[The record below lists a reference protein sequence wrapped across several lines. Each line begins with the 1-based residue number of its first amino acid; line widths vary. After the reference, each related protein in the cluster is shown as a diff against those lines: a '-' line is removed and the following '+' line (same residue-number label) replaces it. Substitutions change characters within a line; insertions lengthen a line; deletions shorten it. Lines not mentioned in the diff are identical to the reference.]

1 MKAPLDTFATM
12 IPVLSAEK
20 LRQADAHTIAH
31 EPIASINLMERAA
44 VACANMLMETLA
56 YDVPVVVLAGMGN
69 NGGDGLAIA
78 RILHMAAQPV
88 RVLVPRYKAE
98 GSPDFEVN
106 LWRAQRADILVELV
120 DEGAELPP
128 FTQGSFVI
136 DALFG
141 TGLQRP
147 ITGWLKEWVMALNA
161 RPNEV
166 LAIDM
171 PSGSFTEDNTEN
183 DPKAIVQA
191 DRTFTLELPKLSLLL
206 ADNARYSGEWE
217 VVPIG
222 LDRNFIA
229 GLTPEAVILEA
240 AEIAA
245 LLPERKRFSH
255 KGDHGHAW
263 ILAGGEGKMGA
274 ALLATKACL
283 RSGCGLLTVHV
294 PSGQEAVVHAA
305 IPEAMV
311 SSDPEIA
318 HLSSLPELS
327 NASAIGIGP
336 GIGTA
341 DDTARMLKLLIQ
353 EAPAP
358 LVLDADALNI
368 LAENKTWL
376 AFLPAGSILTPHPK
390 EFERLAGKAA
400 NDHERLMKAKD
411 LAVRLSSVVV
421 LKGAYT
427 AICSTDGKIFFNG
440 TGNPGMA
447 KGGSGDALTG
457 IITSLRAQGL
467 DALSAALVGVYA
479 HGLAGDLAARD
490 LGMDGMLPSDL
501 IDHLPETWKQLRE
514 AIR

>member
-1 MKAPLDTFATM
+1 M
-12 IPVLSAEK
+12 IPILSADE
-20 LRQADAHTIAH
+20 LRQADAYTIAH

-44 VACANMLMETLA
+44 LACAKKLMETLVS
-56 YDVPVVVLAGMGN
+56 DVPVVVLAGMGN
-69 NGGDGLAIA
+69 NGGDGLAMA
-78 RILHMAAQPV
+78 RILHMAGHTVQ
-88 RVLVPRYKAE
+88 VLVPRHKQD
-98 GSPDFEVN
+98 GSPDYEVN
-106 LWRAQRADILVELV
+106 VQRAQKAGISV
-120 DEGAELPP
+120 DLLEEGAELPP
-128 FTQGSFVI
+128 FAPGAYVI

-147 ITGWLKEWVMALNA
+147 ITGWLKAWVMALNA

-171 PSGSFTEDNTEN
+171 PSGLFSEDNTKN
-183 DPKAIVQA
+183 DVDAIVQA
-191 DRTFTLELPKLSLLL
+191 NRTFTLELPKLALLL
-206 ADNARYSGEWE
+206 PDNARYSGDWE
-217 VVPIG
+217 VIPIG

-229 GLTPEAVILEA
+229 GLELEAVLLEA

-245 LLPERKRFSH
+245 MLPERNRFSH

-263 ILAGGEGKMGA
+263 ILAGSKGKMGA
-274 ALLATKACL
+274 ALLAAKACL

-294 PSGQEAVVHAA
+294 PAGQEAVVHTVV
-305 IPEAMV
+305 PESMV
-311 SSDPEIA
+311 SSDKESAI
-318 HLSSLPELS
+318 LSVLPGLS
-327 NASAIGIGP
+327 KASAIGIGP

-341 DDTARMLKLLIQ
+341 EGTARMLKLLIQ
-353 EAPAP
+353 EASVP

-400 NDHERLMKAKD
+400 NDHERLMQAKD
-411 LAVRLSSVVV
+411 LAMRMRSVVV

-427 AICSTDGKIFFNG
+427 AICSPDGKIFFNG

-467 DALSAALVGVYA
+467 DPLSAALVGVYT
-479 HGLAGDLAARD
+479 HGLAGDLAALER
-490 LGMDGMLPSDL
+490 GMDGILPTDL
-501 IDHLPETWKQLRE
+501 IELLPEAWKQLRGM
-514 AIR
+514 RP

>member
-1 MKAPLDTFATM
+1 
-12 IPVLSAEK
+12 
-20 LRQADAHTIAH
+20 
-31 EPIASINLMERAA
+31 
-44 VACANMLMETLA
+44 
-56 YDVPVVVLAGMGN
+56 
-69 NGGDGLAIA
+69 
-78 RILHMAAQPV
+78 
-88 RVLVPRYKAE
+88 
-98 GSPDFEVN
+98 
-106 LWRAQRADILVELV
+106 
-120 DEGAELPP
+120 
-128 FTQGSFVI
+128 
-136 DALFG
+136 
-141 TGLQRP
+141 
-147 ITGWLKEWVMALNA
+147 
-161 RPNEV
+161 
-166 LAIDM
+166 
-171 PSGSFTEDNTEN
+171 
-183 DPKAIVQA
+183 
-191 DRTFTLELPKLSLLL
+191 
-206 ADNARYSGEWE
+206 
-217 VVPIG
+217 
-222 LDRNFIA
+222 
-229 GLTPEAVILEA
+229 
-240 AEIAA
+240 
-245 LLPERKRFSH
+245 
-255 KGDHGHAW
+255 
-263 ILAGGEGKMGA
+263 
-274 ALLATKACL
+274 
-283 RSGCGLLTVHV
+283 
-294 PSGQEAVVHAA
+294 
-305 IPEAMV
+305 MV

>member
-1 MKAPLDTFATM
+1 MLVSLTTYDLLF
-12 IPVLSAEK
+12 VFYFFFFQAEDGIRDLVRSRGLGDVYK
-20 LRQADAHTIAH
+20 RQ
-31 EPIASINLMERAA
+31 
-44 VACANMLMETLA
+44 
-56 YDVPVVVLAGMGN
+56 
-69 NGGDGLAIA
+69 
-78 RILHMAAQPV
+78 
-88 RVLVPRYKAE
+88 
-98 GSPDFEVN
+98 
-106 LWRAQRADILVELV
+106 
-120 DEGAELPP
+120 
-128 FTQGSFVI
+128 
-136 DALFG
+136 
-141 TGLQRP
+141 
-147 ITGWLKEWVMALNA
+147 
-161 RPNEV
+161 
-166 LAIDM
+166 
-171 PSGSFTEDNTEN
+171 
-183 DPKAIVQA
+183 
-191 DRTFTLELPKLSLLL
+191 KLSLLL

-479 HGLAGDLAARD
+479 HGLAGDL
-490 LGMDGMLPSDL
+490 LSL
-501 IDHLPETWKQLRE
+501 IH
-514 AIR
+514 I

>member
-1 MKAPLDTFATM
+1 MLLQHNPRNAL
-12 IPVLSAEK
+12 
-20 LRQADAHTIAH
+20 
-31 EPIASINLMERAA
+31 ASWTR
-44 VACANMLMETLA
+44 
-56 YDVPVVVLAGMGN
+56 
-69 NGGDGLAIA
+69 
-78 RILHMAAQPV
+78 R
-88 RVLVPRYKAE
+88 
-98 GSPDFEVN
+98 
-106 LWRAQRADILVELV
+106 
-120 DEGAELPP
+120 
-128 FTQGSFVI
+128 
-136 DALFG
+136 
-141 TGLQRP
+141 
-147 ITGWLKEWVMALNA
+147 
-161 RPNEV
+161 
-166 LAIDM
+166 
-171 PSGSFTEDNTEN
+171 
-183 DPKAIVQA
+183 
-191 DRTFTLELPKLSLLL
+191 L
-206 ADNARYSGEWE
+206 ADNQ
-217 VVPIG
+217 VPDCINRRIQIPRRSPVQK
-222 LDRNFIA
+222 DRTQWRLMLGSPGN
-229 GLTPEAVILEA
+229 
-240 AEIAA
+240 
-245 LLPERKRFSH
+245 
-255 KGDHGHAW
+255 
-263 ILAGGEGKMGA
+263 A

-376 AFLPAGSILTPHPK
+376 AFLPAGSILTPHRK